1 MERSMKFWWLIVLI
15 LIAIIP
21 FTLRANM
28 TKKLLFSN
36 KSYAKQIEV
45 KTYVLTQEQVAQLF
59 KESDE
64 APIQLTV
71 NELDKATRET
81 KKRYFV
87 ARVKNLG
94 ESHSWGVLSCKVRC
108 IHEPFKIPI
117 FTIRNQFCDSVIDIS
132 GTVIAEATN
141 SSYPDI
147 SYEWS
152 ELYTK

>member
-1 MERSMKFWWLIVLI
+1 MKFWLLTALI
-15 LIAIIP
+15 LIGIIP
-21 FTLRANM
+21 FVLKADL

-59 KESDE
+59 KEPNKD
-64 APIQLTV
+64 PIQLTV
-71 NELDKATRET
+71 NELGKATRET

-87 ARVKNLG
+87 VRARNLG
-94 ESHSWGVLSCKVRC
+94 DLHAWGILSCKVRY
-108 IHEPFKIPI
+108 IREPLKIPMI
-117 FTIRNQFCDSVIDIS
+117 SIRDQFCDYIICVTGFIIS
-132 GTVIAEATN
+132 PQDD
-141 SSYPDI
+141 SPYPDI

>member
-45 KTYVLTQEQVAQLF
+45 KTYILAQEQVAELF
-59 KESDE
+59 KTPDKEPHLYSS
-64 APIQLTV
+64 
-71 NELDKATRET
+71 NELNNLTR
-81 KKRYFV
+81 KKRYCV
-87 ARVKNLG
+87 IRVKNLG
-94 ESHSWGVLSCKVRC
+94 ELNTWGTLSCK
-108 IHEPFKIPI
+108 IPGI
-117 FTIRNQFCDSVIDIS
+117 NENIKVEIPSIEKYFCDYVICIS
-132 GTVIAEATN
+132 GVYLGSGEN
-141 SSYPDI
+141 SRYPI
-147 SYEWS
+147 VTYQWS